1 MWETVLVY
9 MHMHDDIAVSVIT
22 PAAPRRRPRAASGW
36 RECGSQLLVAGERHS
51 RPLVCGWR
59 SVSSRASSVSSGTS
73 CSGRTEPTARCS
85 CARYRGPRPRS
96 EERGV
101 CRYSVTVCHYE
112 GEEGAERL
120 VRNETMATRARLHY
134 TGEKG
139 AERLVCCELPCGV
152 VGHYEGEKGA
162 ERLVRIHSEQL
173 SGL

>member
-1 MWETVLVY
+1 MEIRVVEGIIREQWYLVQWP
-9 MHMHDDIAVSVIT
+9 DRTDGALL
-22 PAAPRRRPRAASGW
+22 RAST
-36 RECGSQLLVAGERHS
+36 RQRS
-51 RPLVCGWR
+51 RPG
-59 SVSSRASSVSSGTS
+59 
-73 CSGRTEPTARCS
+73 
-85 CARYRGPRPRS
+85 
-96 EERGV
+96 ERGV
-101 CRYSVTVCHYE
+101 CRYSVTGVCHYE

-162 ERLVRIHSEQL
+162 ERLVRINSEQL